1 MSPSSSHKGGSMD
14 NKFSLESQLPDK
26 RSQGELDLPSFSSGL
41 ETALSKGHSFT
52 VEGTN
57 VVRVP
62 FGIRQSLKKRP
73 VKPETWPTLVIPLQP
88 LGSPPTPPQAA

>member
-1 MSPSSSHKGGSMD
+1 MKKDEALSKRNLKLPS
-14 NKFSLESQLPDK
+14 FQESLESV
-26 RSQGELDLPSFSSGL
+26 
-41 ETALSKGHSFT
+41 LSTGKSIQ

-73 VKPETWPTLVIPLQP
+73 DRPNTWATLVIPIQP

>member
-1 MSPSSSHKGGSMD
+1 MD
-14 NKFSLESQLPDK
+14 KKVSLESQVPDK
-26 RSQGELDLPSFSSGL
+26 GSQDELDLPSFDSGL
-41 ETALSKGHSFT
+41 ESALSKGESFS

-73 VKPETWPTLVIPLQP
+73 VKPETWPTLVLPFQP

>member
-1 MSPSSSHKGGSMD
+1 M
-14 NKFSLESQLPDK
+14 NKKCSLKSQVPDK
-26 RSQGELDLPSFSSGL
+26 GSQGELDLPSFAGGL
-41 ETALSKGHSFT
+41 ESALSKGQSFS

-62 FGIRQSLKKRP
+62 FGIRQSIKKRP
-73 VKPETWPTLVIPLQP
+73 IKPETWPTLVLPFQP